1 MGGIPGETEEDF
13 SETIDLIQWIKTIYP
28 IASVRLFRFIP
39 YPKMPILVAA
49 VFKIPNFTG
58 LNVPTLVVF

>member
-1 MGGIPGETEEDF
+1 MTVLHTAAKRLKNQTLEEWFLWTLEKFAKNPD
-13 SETIDLIQWIKTIYP
+13 IDP
-28 IASVRLFRFIP
+28 ISLF
-39 YPKMPILVAA
+39 VAA